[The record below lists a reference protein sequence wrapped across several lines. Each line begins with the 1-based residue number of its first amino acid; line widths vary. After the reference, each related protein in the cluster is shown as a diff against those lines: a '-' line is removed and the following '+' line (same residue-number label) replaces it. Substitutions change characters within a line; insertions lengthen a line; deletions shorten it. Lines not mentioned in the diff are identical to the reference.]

1 MAGWSETRD
10 TAKNDGLSHLHCQR
24 YGGMS
29 DRELLCKLPIVYNS
43 LVVGMYGVQR
53 IPCST
58 SFPITGPAGCMIV
71 LIVCLLCFV
80 CERARGWSSGCF
92 FGCSGE
98 SCSRRRGNMAAQ
110 VFAALSVLRSG
121 DEEQQVSVS
130 CRRSMFPTRT
140 FPRRSISSIP
150 CGFSQA
156 GLLRRTP
163 RMLCKHFALQRS
175 FVLSFT
181 AASMRRERRWWTLHR
196 SLEDQSGFWECE
208 RPLWHRLCASQ
219 QAAGKEDAAD
229 MLDQKYLSNFRV
241 DYTTWQ
247 FLVATLAH
255 RLERESTNFR
265 SPISGEKRLAI
276 GMFFLAHGS
285 TFQAIAT
292 TFRIGT
298 ATAFKIVH
306 QCIDI
311 MKVSIVP
318 AAIKFPHGP
327 ELQRV
332 IASFR
337 GKHRLPLCAG
347 ALDGT
352 FIIMKKP
359 ALWGDTYWCYKNRIA
374 ILMLGVC
381 DDKGLFTHVDVGRAG
396 SVGDAFAFNHSRL
409 KDRLDADTWL
419 HEYEEDIDGILVKP
433 YLIAD
438 SAFPLSPKVM
448 KNYDRLAHQHQ
459 RVFNRALTSSRQI
472 IENAFGS
479 LKGRWHVLTDNF
491 IRDPAFIRDIALV
504 CTALNNVCER
514 SQCPYDTS
522 WAITA
527 PTYRWVG
534 PRRPP
539 VPAADMSRASEIR
552 FAIASSL

>member
-1 MAGWSETRD
+1 MSNAVCVDVHS
-10 TAKNDGLSHLHCQR
+10 CIP
-24 YGGMS
+24 GMFI
-29 DRELLCKLPIVYNS
+29 LY
-43 LVVGMYGVQR
+43 
-53 IPCST
+53 
-58 SFPITGPAGCMIV
+58 F
-71 LIVCLLCFV
+71 
-80 CERARGWSSGCF
+80 
-92 FGCSGE
+92 
-98 SCSRRRGNMAAQ
+98 
-110 VFAALSVLRSG
+110 
-121 DEEQQVSVS
+121 
-130 CRRSMFPTRT
+130 
-140 FPRRSISSIP
+140 
-150 CGFSQA
+150 
-156 GLLRRTP
+156 
-163 RMLCKHFALQRS
+163 
-175 FVLSFT
+175 
-181 AASMRRERRWWTLHR
+181 
-196 SLEDQSGFWECE
+196 SGFVGV
-208 RPLWHRLCASQ
+208 PYFAIFFPGPGQ
-219 QAAGKEDAAD
+219 
-229 MLDQKYLSNFRV
+229 Y
-241 DYTTWQ
+241 
-247 FLVATLAH
+247 
-255 RLERESTNFR
+255 FR

-448 KNYDRLAHQHQ
+448 KNYDRPAHQHQ

-527 PTYRWVG
+527 PNYRWVG